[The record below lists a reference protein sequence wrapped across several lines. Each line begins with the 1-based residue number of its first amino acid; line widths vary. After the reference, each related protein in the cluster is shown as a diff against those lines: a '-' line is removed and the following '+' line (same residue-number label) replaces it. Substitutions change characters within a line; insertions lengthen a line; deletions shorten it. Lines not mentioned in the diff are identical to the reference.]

1 MKKSILAVT
10 LLLSMGGIDAQAQN
24 LALTATATHSGGGA
38 TIYDA
43 SNYNDNN
50 IANCGSTPWGWV
62 STNGWIEYTWAT
74 PQTLTKVIFHKDNRP
89 MTTCTIEAWNG
100 SSYTTVA
107 TYNSSVTC
115 LDSITFSAVT
125 TTKLRFNNVAGNSN
139 PNHREIQVYGITCS
153 TAITKQVVS
162 PTICEGT
169 DIKLG
174 IAAEDVANY
183 KWQVD
188 EGSGF
193 ADVANGGMYSGATTD
208 SLKISAPPFNIN
220 GYKYR
225 CLASKSICADTSVEA
240 TLTVNGIVKLED
252 MKAKDTTCISANKD
266 LIVKGDGSI
275 VSYKWQI
282 FINGQGYVDLPMQ
295 PPYSQTGNVLHIN
308 GVPDTLDGGRFRC
321 IVEGL
326 CNTATTS
333 EVQLTVSLIP
343 YVAVPPEDVY
353 AKHGQNVQFEVQAT
367 APGARYFWQVA
378 ATNDTFV
385 YINDGGIYSGTR
397 TNRLTVKGVTKVQ
410 NDFKFRCVV
419 LSGISCNAPG
429 DTSNFA
435 VLTVSP
441 PAGVGSLGAKDA
453 ALLYPNPV
461 SGSDL
466 FIKISGELAVEHLS
480 YRVVDKTGRTVILGE
495 IKSNSGDITVDVNR
509 LAADVYILELRDES
523 GTLQFAERFTKM

>member
-1 MKKSILAVT
+1 MKKSLFT
-10 LLLSMGGIDAQAQN
+10 LSFLMSLVAMNAEAQN
-24 LALTATATHSGGGA
+24 LALTATAAHSGGGA

-50 IANCGSTPWGWV
+50 ISNCGSTPWGWV

-74 PQTLTKVIFHKDNRP
+74 PQTLTKVIFYKDNRP

-125 TTKLRFNNVAGNSN
+125 TTKLRFNSVAGSSN

-153 TAITKQVVS
+153 TSITKQPVGK
-162 PTICEGT
+162 TICEGQNVAFGVVA
-169 DIKLG
+169 D
-174 IAAEDVANY
+174 DVAKY
-183 KWQVD
+183 QWQVD
-188 EGSGF
+188 EGNGF
-193 ADVANGGMYSGATTD
+193 NDLADGGIYTGANSD
-208 SLKISAPPFNIN
+208 SLKIANAPFNIS
-220 GYKYR
+220 GQKYR
-225 CLASKSICADTSVEA
+225 CLVSKSICADTSDEVS
-240 TLTVNGIVKLED
+240 LVVNGLVKLVD
-252 MKAKDTTCISANKD
+252 MKSKDTTCISATKD
-266 LIVKGDGSI
+266 IEVKGDGSI
-275 VSYKWQI
+275 VNYRWQI
-282 FINGQGYVDLPMQ
+282 FINGQGYVDLPIQ

-321 IVEGL
+321 IVDGI
-326 CNTATTS
+326 CDTVTS
-333 EVQLTVSLIP
+333 NEVQLTVALIP
-343 YVAVPPEDVY
+343 YVAVPPADVI
-353 AKHGQNVQFEVQAT
+353 ANHGQTVQFEVQAT
-367 APGARYFWQVA
+367 APGARYYWQVA

-385 YINDGGIYSGTR
+385 YVNDGGIYSGAR

-410 NDFKFRCVV
+410 TDFKFRCIV
-419 LSGISCNAPG
+419 SSSIGCNAPG

-441 PAGVGSLGAKDA
+441 PAGVGSLGAKDVV
-453 ALLYPNPV
+453 LLYPNPV

-466 FIKISGELAVEHLS
+466 FIKISGALAVEHLS

-495 IKSNSGDITVDVNR
+495 IKSNSGDISVDVNR